1 MLVRVVIMLVVC
13 ARDVCSWRVPLLVRG
28 VLGSWCVLVAC
39 LRCVAR
45 ARGVG
50 VICDVRACSW
60 CACGVFVV
68 WARSRG
74 VLMLVVC
81 ARVLVLVVLVAWR
94 ARARGVRACDRGV

>member
-1 MLVRVVIMLVVC
+1 MIMLVVC
-13 ARDVCSWRVPLLVRG
+13 DRDVCSWRVSLLVRG

-68 WARSRG
+68 WDLSRG

-81 ARVLVLVVLVAWR
+81 AC
-94 ARARGVRACDRGV
+94 ARARGARGVACSCSWCARV

>member
-1 MLVRVVIMLVVC
+1 M
-13 ARDVCSWRVPLLVRG
+13 
-28 VLGSWCVLVAC
+28 AC

-68 WARSRG
+68 WALSRG
-74 VLMLVVC
+74 VILLVVC